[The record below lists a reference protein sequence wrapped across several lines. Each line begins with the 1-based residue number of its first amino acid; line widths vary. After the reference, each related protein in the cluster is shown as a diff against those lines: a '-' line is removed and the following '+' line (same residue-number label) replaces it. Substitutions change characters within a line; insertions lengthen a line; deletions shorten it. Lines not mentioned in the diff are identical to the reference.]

1 MAHANANVDANK
13 ALDQI
18 AQAWPEFKKTLG
30 IGEAAIWNLSGKTVE
45 VRVYNYIDVVNCI
58 PAMKTLVAEGKV
70 GKVASVV
77 DCLQPYYFHLHL
89 VGSHGSLLDNKFY
102 SAKLDGLNKAT
113 LVTAANV
120 GEFLPGDW

>member
-45 VRVYNYIDVVNCI
+45 VRVYNYIDVVYWI

-70 GKVASVV
+70 GKVAASGSRFKVHIHDEEYLV
-77 DCLQPYYFHLHL
+77 QPGRAYVYQGP
-89 VGSHGSLLDNKFY
+89 GSFEEKG
-102 SAKLDGLNKAT
+102 A
-113 LVTAANV
+113 
-120 GEFLPGDW
+120 